1 MPTDTPATPAP
12 MTLQHFT
19 LDDLAVYTAEQAFD
33 EIGWPWGGDWRS
45 LKDYQHFSAN
55 GL

>member
-1 MPTDTPATPAP
+1 MISHGD
-12 MTLQHFT
+12 
-19 LDDLAVYTAEQAFD
+19 AVWRAFD
-33 EIGWPWGGDWRS
+33 KIGWPWGGDWRS